1 MTGALVAAY
10 LQDRETVRDDSGT
23 TTVMAAL
30 AVFFLGGINYYG
42 YRTPAVALG
51 VGITVLLYFKAEI
64 EGFSHKLTGQDVRSM
79 LQFAVLTA
87 VILPLLP
94 DRAFGPYGVLN
105 PFQIWLM
112 VVLVAAVSLSGYVAW
127 RLTLGRH
134 GLVLT
139 GVLGGLVSST
149 ATTLG
154 YARQVAA
161 GSQTLPA
168 AVLVILLA
176 NATKLVRV
184 LFLVGVVAPNALPR
198 ALVLLVPALL
208 VSLAGVA
215 WRWKAVD
222 TAPANGEEAFRNP
235 TQLGTA
241 LGFGAAY
248 ALVLLFSAWAN
259 DVLGASGVLALAAAS
274 GLTDVDAITL
284 SSMQMLNREALSAGN
299 GIDRHGRG
307 RRLQP
312 RVQDGDGVGGRRAG
326 AARSRDAGLRRR
338 SRWAWRPAWP
348 PCTRWHNSAA
358 IPFRVTGE
366 RVTNTREARTLD
378 ATVRWLPFAW
388 ARWQVTISHT
398 CIRREEPCSTEQR
411 IRSRPW
417 TPRSLR
423 PSRTSTVGRNS
434 TSS

>member
-1 MTGALVAAY
+1 
-10 LQDRETVRDDSGT
+10 
-23 TTVMAAL
+23 
-30 AVFFLGGINYYG
+30 
-42 YRTPAVALG
+42 
-51 VGITVLLYFKAEI
+51 
-64 EGFSHKLTGQDVRSM
+64 M

-105 PFQIWLM
+105 PFEIWLM

-184 LFLVGVVAPNALPR
+184 LFLVGVVAPEALPG
-198 ALVLLVPALL
+198 ALVLLAPALL

-215 WRWKAVD
+215 WRWKSVD
-222 TAPANGEEAFRNP
+222 AAPANGEEAFRNP

-241 LGFGAAY
+241 IGFGAAY

-259 DVLGASGVLALAAAS
+259 DVFGAAGVLALAAAS

-284 SSMQMLNREALSAGN
+284 SSMQMLNRETLTEETALTAVAVAVASNLVFKTVVA
-299 GIDRHGRG
+299 
-307 RRLQP
+307 
-312 RVQDGDGVGGRRAG
+312 
-326 AARSRDAGLRRR
+326 
-338 SRWAWRPAWP
+338 
-348 PCTRWHNSAA
+348 SAA
-358 IPFRVTGE
+358 GGPV
-366 RVTNTREARTLD
+366 
-378 ATVRWLPFAW
+378 
-388 ARWQVTISHT
+388 
-398 CIRREEPCSTEQR
+398 
-411 IRSRPW
+411 
-417 TPRSLR
+417 LR
-423 PSRTSTVGRNS
+423 GPVMRAFGAVLVGLAAGVAALHALA
-434 TSS
+434 

>member
-1 MTGALVAAY
+1 
-10 LQDRETVRDDSGT
+10 
-23 TTVMAAL
+23 
-30 AVFFLGGINYYG
+30 
-42 YRTPAVALG
+42 
-51 VGITVLLYFKAEI
+51 
-64 EGFSHKLTGQDVRSM
+64 M

-134 GLVLT
+134 GLLLT

-184 LFLVGVVAPNALPR
+184 LFLVAVVAPDALPR

-222 TAPANGEEAFRNP
+222 TAPASGEEAFATRRSWAPRSASARP
-235 TQLGTA
+235 TPWSCS
-241 LGFGAAY
+241 
-248 ALVLLFSAWAN
+248 SA
-259 DVLGASGVLALAAAS
+259 
-274 GLTDVDAITL
+274 
-284 SSMQMLNREALSAGN
+284 
-299 GIDRHGRG
+299 RG
-307 RRLQP
+307 RTTCLGRAACSRWP
-312 RVQDGDGVGGRRAG
+312 RRRA
-326 AARSRDAGLRRR
+326 
-338 SRWAWRPAWP
+338 
-348 PCTRWHNSAA
+348 
-358 IPFRVTGE
+358 
-366 RVTNTREARTLD
+366 
-378 ATVRWLPFAW
+378 
-388 ARWQVTISHT
+388 
-398 CIRREEPCSTEQR
+398 
-411 IRSRPW
+411 
-417 TPRSLR
+417 
-423 PSRTSTVGRNS
+423 
-434 TSS
+434 

>member
-1 MTGALVAAY
+1 VRTFTLIALLGSLSALLAEATDSAWTLGAGAVAVTGALVAAY
-10 LQDRETVRDDSGT
+10 LQDRESVKDDSGT

-30 AVFFLGGINYYG
+30 AVFFLGAINYYG

-64 EGFSHKLTGQDVRSM
+64 EGFSHKLTAQDLRSM

-184 LFLVGVVAPNALPR
+184 LFLVGVVAPDALPS

-215 WRWKAVD
+215 WRWKSVD

-284 SSMQMLNREALSAGN
+284 SSMQMLNREALSEEVALTAVAVAVASN
-299 GIDRHGRG
+299 
-307 RRLQP
+307 L
-312 RVQDGDGVGGRRAG
+312 VFKTVMA
-326 AARSRDAGLRRR
+326 
-338 SRWAWRPAWP
+338 
-348 PCTRWHNSAA
+348 SAA
-358 IPFRVTGE
+358 GGPVLRGPV
-366 RVTNTREARTLD
+366 
-378 ATVRWLPFAW
+378 VRAFGAVL
-388 ARWQVTISHT
+388 
-398 CIRREEPCSTEQR
+398 
-411 IRSRPW
+411 
-417 TPRSLR
+417 
-423 PSRTSTVGRNS
+423 VGLGAGVAALHALA
-434 TSS
+434 